1 VRADRAWLLPAN
13 WNLES
18 EVPGAQI
25 ITVVILRFVNPLPD
39 IPPENPVRNQ
49 VQETA
54 RAIGDGVVD
63 LAGEG
68 LVEVVIELAAAAL
81 EVLGNL

>member
-1 VRADRAWLLPAN
+1 
-13 WNLES
+13 
-18 EVPGAQI
+18 
-25 ITVVILRFVNPLPD
+25 VNPLPD
-39 IPPENPVRNQ
+39 LPPDNLVRNQ

-63 LAGEG
+63 LASEG
-68 LVEVVIELAAAAL
+68 LVEVVIEVAAAAL

>member
-1 VRADRAWLLPAN
+1 M
-13 WNLES
+13 
-18 EVPGAQI
+18 
-25 ITVVILRFVNPLPD
+25 VILQSVNPLPD
-39 IPPENPVRNQ
+39 LPPDNPVRNQ

-63 LAGEG
+63 LASEG
-68 LVEVVIELAAAAL
+68 LVEVVIEVAAAAL

>member
-1 VRADRAWLLPAN
+1 LKLGSVVPNAW
-13 WNLES
+13 
-18 EVPGAQI
+18 I
-25 ITVVILRFVNPLPD
+25 IAVVILQPMNPLPD
-39 IPPENPVRNQ
+39 LPPDAPVRNQ
-49 VQETA
+49 LLETA

-68 LVEVVIELAAAAL
+68 LVEVVIEVAAAAL